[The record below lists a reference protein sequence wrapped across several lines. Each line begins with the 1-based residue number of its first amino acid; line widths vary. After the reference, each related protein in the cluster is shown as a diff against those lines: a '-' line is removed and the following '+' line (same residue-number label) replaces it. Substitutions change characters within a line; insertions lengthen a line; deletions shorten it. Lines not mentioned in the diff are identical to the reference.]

1 MKNFLV
7 RSASA
12 VVFVCILLGALYA
25 HYIAFAIVMGF
36 VAVVALWEYAR
47 IAEALEINIS
57 KFAYL
62 IGGGLLFVIIY
73 ISRIA
78 NPGYVALYTILLI
91 MLHIGTEIWSEKG
104 NTKRL
109 VYSLFGYLYTI
120 VPFGLSAYLVLDEQG
135 VYHPEWMLLLFSI
148 IWCNDTFAYLVGVAI
163 GKHRMCP
170 RVSPKKSWEG
180 FAGGMLSAVCIA
192 FVISV
197 GFPMMSLEK
206 AILLCISVAIAGVLG
221 DLIESLFK
229 RTVAIKDSGNI
240 IPGHGGVLDR
250 FDAVMLAIPVM
261 YLFLMM

>member
-12 VVFVCILLGALYA
+12 VVFAFLLLGSLYT
-25 HYIAFAIVMGF
+25 HYIAFAVVMCF
-36 VAVVALWEYAR
+36 FAMVALWEYAR
-47 IAEALEINIS
+47 IAERLEINIS
-57 KFAYL
+57 KTIYVL
-62 IGGGLLFVIIY
+62 GGAILFLTLYV
-73 ISRIA
+73 SRITHS
-78 NPGYVALYTILLI
+78 NYVVLCTVILI
-91 MLHIGTEIWSEKG
+91 MLHVGYEIWSEKG
-104 NTKRL
+104 NIKRL
-109 VYSLFGYLYTI
+109 VYSLFGYLYAI
-120 VPFGLSAYLVLDEQG
+120 VPFGLSAYLILDAQG
-135 VYHPEWMLLLFSI
+135 DYHPEWMLLLFAI

-163 GKHRMCP
+163 GKHKMCP

-180 FAGGMLSAVCIA
+180 FAGGMLSAIGIA
-192 FVISV
+192 FFISMIY
-197 GFPMMSLEK
+197 PMMPFQRALV
-206 AILLCISVAIAGVLG
+206 LCLSVAMAGVLG